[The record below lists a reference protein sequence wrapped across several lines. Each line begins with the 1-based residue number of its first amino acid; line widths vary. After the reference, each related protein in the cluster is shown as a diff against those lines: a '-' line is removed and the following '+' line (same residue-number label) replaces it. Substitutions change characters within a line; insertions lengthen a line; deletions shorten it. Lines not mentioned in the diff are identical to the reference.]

1 MASGKSRFKKEEVTI
16 CDTIL
21 PGIYTLLLP
30 PMSHKKTPDLI
41 FDLDGTLVD
50 TAPDLLEATNEVLR
64 ASGRPA
70 IDPATLQ
77 HMVGFGVRSLIAQAF
92 SATGEE
98 ARAEEMPA
106 LEEIFLNHYRAHL
119 ADFSRPF
126 PGVEE
131 TLAKLKASGARLG
144 VLTNK
149 PHEMALPLLK
159 MLGLTEL
166 FSAIY
171 GAGFRPYVKPDPRIF
186 HEVVADLMPQSK
198 GGRALMIGDSVT
210 DLQTARAA
218 DVPCILMTYGYTP
231 VPAASL
237 GADAVLDHF
246 DQLPETISRLL
257 S

>member
-1 MASGKSRFKKEEVTI
+1 M
-16 CDTIL
+16 
-21 PGIYTLLLP
+21 
-30 PMSHKKTPDLI
+30 TPDVI

-64 ASGRPA
+64 ARGRAA
-70 IDPATLQ
+70 IDPATLH

-106 LEEIFLNHYRAHL
+106 LEAIFLDHYRAHL

-126 PGVEE
+126 PGVPK
-131 TLAKLKASGARLG
+131 TLAQLKDSGARLG

-159 MLGLTEL
+159 ALGLTDY

-171 GAGFRPYVKPDPRIF
+171 GAGYRDYVKPDPRIF
-186 HEVVADLMPQSK
+186 HEVVADLMPESK
-198 GGRALMIGDSVT
+198 GGRAIMIGDSVT

-218 DVPCILMTYGYTP
+218 NVPCILMSYGYTP

-246 DQLPETISRLL
+246 PELPETIHRLL
-257 S
+257 A

>member
-1 MASGKSRFKKEEVTI
+1 M
-16 CDTIL
+16 
-21 PGIYTLLLP
+21 
-30 PMSHKKTPDLI
+30 TPDLI

-64 ASGRPA
+64 ARGRPV
-70 IDPATLQ
+70 IEPATLH

-92 SATGEE
+92 TATGDE
-98 ARAEEMPA
+98 ARAEEMPE
-106 LEEIFLNHYRAHL
+106 LEAIFLDHYRAHL

-131 TLAKLKASGARLG
+131 TLTQFKADGARLG

-159 MLGLTEL
+159 MLGLTDY

-186 HEVVADLMPQSK
+186 HEVVADLMPESK
-198 GGRALMIGDSVT
+198 GGRAVMIGDSVT

-218 DVPCILMTYGYTP
+218 GVPCVLMTYGYTP
-231 VPAASL
+231 VPVASL

-246 DQLPETISRLL
+246 VQLPETITRLL
-257 S
+257 SQRVS